1 MPTGN
6 TRRIVPFVLALTLV
20 LVPASFAAASP
31 VAFDAPAVQTVD
43 QGGFFSWITGWFQ
56 DLFSVSDSAAAQAG
70 GPVDPGVDP
79 AQPTSDLSGDSTE
92 EEDRGPQITVT
103 G

>member
-56 DLFSVSDSAAAQAG
+56 DLFGVSDSAAAQASG
-70 GPVDPGVDP
+70 NDGFGPPQP
-79 AQPTSDLSGDSTE
+79 ADGFTSDSGE
-92 EEDRGPQITVT
+92 EEGELGPAITVD